1 MKVLSGIKVAD
12 FTWVGVGPWTAR
24 HLAHHGA
31 TVVHVET
38 SRAPDVLRLTP
49 PFKGGRTDVNKAAYH
64 ALYNSNKY
72 GITLNLNHPKAREV
86 ALRLIKWADIVFESF
101 TPGTMKRWGL
111 SYEDVKEI
119 KPDIIYFSTCQMGQT
134 GPRAKHPAFGTQ
146 LVSYAGFTYLTGW
159 PDRGP
164 TGPYGPYTD
173 TLAPP
178 LGATLVVAALMY
190 RNKTGRGVHIDL
202 SQFENALQFIG
213 PVLMSY
219 ILNGEIYERV
229 GNRDPQACPH
239 GAFRCRGDDRWI
251 FIEVWN
257 DDEWKALVRVMGE
270 PEWASDERFK
280 TFRGRKENED
290 ELERL
295 IEAWTITKDAYE
307 LMDMLQKEG
316 VPAGVVQKGEDLYR
330 DPYLK
335 SLPYYWELE
344 HPEIGKHHYEGPPFK
359 LSKTPAKLEMPA
371 PTLGQHTEFV
381 VTRFLGYSDE
391 EFVEMLQEGVFE

>member
-1 MKVLSGIKVAD
+1 
-12 FTWVGVGPWTAR
+12 
-24 HLAHHGA
+24 
-31 TVVHVET
+31 
-38 SRAPDVLRLTP
+38 
-49 PFKGGRTDVNKAAYH
+49 
-64 ALYNSNKY
+64 
-72 GITLNLNHPKAREV
+72 
-86 ALRLIKWADIVFESF
+86 
-101 TPGTMKRWGL
+101 
-111 SYEDVKEI
+111 
-119 KPDIIYFSTCQMGQT
+119 
-134 GPRAKHPAFGTQ
+134 
-146 LVSYAGFTYLTGW
+146 
-159 PDRGP
+159 
-164 TGPYGPYTD
+164 
-173 TLAPP
+173 
-178 LGATLVVAALMY
+178 
-190 RNKTGRGVHIDL
+190 GRGVHIDL